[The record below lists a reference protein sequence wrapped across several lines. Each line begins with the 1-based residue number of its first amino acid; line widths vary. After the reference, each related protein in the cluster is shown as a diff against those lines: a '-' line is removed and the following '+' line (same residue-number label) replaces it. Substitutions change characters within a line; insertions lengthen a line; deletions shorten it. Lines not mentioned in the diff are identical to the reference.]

1 MHTKLMIVI
10 LLASSLLSA
19 CGFHLRGQGEF
30 VMPFQSLYVQS
41 ANDHTPF
48 IGELKRALQAA
59 GVQLA
64 DSPDKAQLT
73 LHIVSEFM
81 GKQILSLSAAGRVRE
96 YQLRFGVSFRAFD
109 PMQQEWLPAAEIAL
123 LRNMSYDDT
132 QILAKEQEEVLLYK
146 NMVSDA
152 VQQMLRRLKYA
163 RSRAE
168 DGGQKPAPE
177 RLNPGTEDRL
187 EPSLAPSPAIR

>member
-1 MHTKLMIVI
+1 MNPIRLTLALTLA
-10 LLASSLLSA
+10 LLLGA

-30 VMPFQSLYVQS
+30 VMPFQSLYIQS
-41 ANDHTPF
+41 ANDYTPF
-48 IGELKRALQAA
+48 ISELKRALQAA

-73 LHIVSEFM
+73 LHIVSESM

-109 PMQQEWLPAAEIAL
+109 TMQQEWLPAGEIAL

-132 QILAKEQEEVLLYK
+132 QILAKAQEEALLYQ

-152 VQQMLRRLKYA
+152 VQQMLRRLKHA
-163 RSRAE
+163 RPRAE
-168 DGGQKPAPE
+168 DRGQEPALE
-177 RLNPGTEDRL
+177 RLNPGAEDRL
-187 EPSLAPSPAIR
+187 EPSLAPSPANP

>member
-1 MHTKLMIVI
+1 MRAKLMIVI

-30 VMPFQSLYVQS
+30 VMPFQSLYIQS
-41 ANDHTPF
+41 ANDYTPF
-48 IGELKRALQAA
+48 ISELKRALQAA

-73 LHIVSEFM
+73 LHIVSESM

-109 PMQQEWLPAAEIAL
+109 TMQQEWLPAGEIAL

-132 QILAKEQEEVLLYK
+132 QILAKEQEEALLYR
-146 NMVSDA
+146 NMYSDA
-152 VQQMLRRLKYA
+152 VQQMLRRLNRA
-163 RSRAE
+163 RPGATEDRGQRA
-168 DGGQKPAPE
+168 
-177 RLNPGTEDRL
+177 EDRL
-187 EPSLAPSPAIR
+187 EPSLAPSPANP

>member
-1 MHTKLMIVI
+1 MRTKLMAMILPA
-10 LLASSLLSA
+10 LLASALLSA

-30 VMPFQSLYVQS
+30 VMPFQTLYIQS
-41 ANDHTPF
+41 SNDHTPF
-48 IGELKRALQAA
+48 ISELKRALRAA

-73 LHIVSEFM
+73 LHIVSESM

-109 PMQQEWLPAAEIAL
+109 TMQQEWLPAGEIAL

-132 QILAKEQEEVLLYK
+132 QILAKEQEEALLYQ

-152 VQQMLRRLKYA
+152 VQQMLRRLKHA
-163 RSRAE
+163 RPRAE
-168 DGGQKPAPE
+168 DRGQ
-177 RLNPGTEDRL
+177 RTEDRL
-187 EPSLAPSPAIR
+187 QPSLAPSPTNP